1 MRIEGLNLS
10 GIELS
15 GRDLDAIEVQ
25 FQRFWNQ
32 ILILRGPKNGILSPP
47 GRQEELC
54 GFRRNPKTV
63 QVSPKAQIP
72 RPCRCSRDLLQKPK
86 VRHMRNPSA
95 GPRDLGCP
103 EWEMA

>member
-15 GRDLDAIEVQ
+15 GRDLDAIEIQ
-25 FQRFWNQ
+25 FQGFGNQ
-32 ILILRGPKNGILSPP
+32 ILILRGSQNGILSPP

-72 RPCRCSRDLLQKPK
+72 RPCRCSRDPLQKPK
-86 VRHMRNPSA
+86 VRRMQIPSA
-95 GPRDLGCP
+95 GPRDLGP
-103 EWEMA
+103 LSQEMA

>member
-15 GRDLDAIEVQ
+15 GRDLDAIEIQ
-25 FQRFWNQ
+25 FQGFGNQ
-32 ILILRGPKNGILSPP
+32 ILILRGPQHGILGPP

-63 QVSPKAQIP
+63 QVGPKAQIP
-72 RPCRCSRDLLQKPK
+72 RPHRCSRDL
-86 VRHMRNPSA
+86 S
-95 GPRDLGCP
+95 
-103 EWEMA
+103 

>member
-15 GRDLDAIEVQ
+15 GRDLDAIEIQ
-25 FQRFWNQ
+25 FQGFGNQ
-32 ILILRGPKNGILSPP
+32 ILTLRGPKNGILSPP

-72 RPCRCSRDLLQKPK
+72 RPHRCSRDPSQMPK
-86 VRHMRNPSA
+86 VRHMRNLSA
-95 GPRDLGCP
+95 GPRDLGRG